1 MCLSHFPRFPVFK
14 PSSRSCRVC
23 VSSST
28 FFCFLS
34 KFQVLEY
41 AFFIFKDFHCFS
53 PYSRSHTEHFSF
65 SIFFTVF
72 LLHISLY
79 SVCVS
84 FSTFFRVFFLFF
96 CDFHFTFY
104 TFSRF
109 SFFLPYSRS
118 YSVHFSFST
127 FLSGF
132 FFFAIF
138 QVLECPFLIIRDFSV
153 FLDKFQITQ
162 CLCLI
167 FHVFQFS
174 WHIPGPTVCVFHFL
188 RF

>member
-34 KFQVLEY
+34 KFQVLEH
-41 AFFIFKDFHCFS
+41 AFFIFQDFYCFS
-53 PYSRSHTEHFSF
+53 PDSRSHTEHFSF

-96 CDFHFTFY
+96 
-104 TFSRF
+104 
-109 SFFLPYSRS
+109 
-118 YSVHFSFST
+118 
-127 FLSGF
+127 
-132 FFFAIF
+132 FAIF
-138 QVLECPFLIIRDFSV
+138 TLHFTL
-153 FLDKFQITQ
+153 
-162 CLCLI
+162 
-167 FHVFQFS
+167 FHVFHFS
-174 WHIPGPTVCVFHFL
+174 YHIPGPTVCIFHFP

>member
-41 AFFIFKDFHCFS
+41 AFFIFQDFHCFS
-53 PYSRSHTEHFSF
+53 PDSRSHTEHFSF

-138 QVLECPFLIIRDFSV
+138 QVL
-153 FLDKFQITQ
+153 
-162 CLCLI
+162 
-167 FHVFQFS
+167 
-174 WHIPGPTVCVFHFL
+174 
-188 RF
+188 

>member
-1 MCLSHFPRFPVFK
+1 MHFSFSKIFIVSRLILGPTLSISLFPYFSLFSCYISAYTVFVSHFPRFSGF
-14 PSSRSCRVC
+14 
-23 VSSST
+23 
-28 FFCFLS
+28 
-34 KFQVLEY
+34 
-41 AFFIFKDFHCFS
+41 
-53 PYSRSHTEHFSF
+53 FSF
-65 SIFFTVF
+65 
-72 LLHISLY
+72 
-79 SVCVS
+79 
-84 FSTFFRVFFLFF
+84 FF

-167 FHVFQFS
+167 FHFFQFS
-174 WHIPGPTVCVFHFL
+174 
-188 RF
+188 